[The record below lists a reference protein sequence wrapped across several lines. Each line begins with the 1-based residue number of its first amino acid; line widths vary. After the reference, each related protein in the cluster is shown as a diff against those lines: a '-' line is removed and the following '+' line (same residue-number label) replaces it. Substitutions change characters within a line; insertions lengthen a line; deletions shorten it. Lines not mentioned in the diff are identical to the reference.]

1 MKDTE
6 NGFMEISE
14 VNQAYFCLVS
24 DYYEVEKEKKKMIR
38 EGKFQL
44 VTEQTFLIIWLMIY
58 IFKFFISRNF
68 HEEDGISD

>member
-1 MKDTE
+1 MTWSPVFPYKIYNVKD
-6 NGFMEISE
+6 
-14 VNQAYFCLVS
+14 FCLVS
-24 DYYEVEKEKKKMIR
+24 YYYEVEKEKKKMIR
-38 EGKFQL
+38 EWKFQL

>member
-1 MKDTE
+1 MTWSPVFPYKIYNVKD
-6 NGFMEISE
+6 
-14 VNQAYFCLVS
+14 FCLVS

-44 VTEQTFLIIWLMIY
+44 VTKQTFLIIWLMIY